1 MLLINFR
8 RLFIMEY
15 KVMYL
20 MMVTAD
26 ANNNKYYKMIPKG
39 DTFIVEYGRVGSK
52 PQIRSYPIKDWNK
65 KLHEKLSKGYTDKS
79 ELMEDLIQEEQSEEK
94 KLYLDIPNKDIQDI
108 VNRLQR
114 MAKQTISANYNIT
127 SDKVTQAMVDKA
139 QDILINLTTIKD
151 VQEFNNALLELF
163 EVIPRKMKKVS
174 DSLSQSKEDFNK
186 IIQKEQDLL
195 DVMKGQVYQHSI
207 TQNTENK
214 QTEDDTPK
222 MTILE
227 AMGLEFEPVDDLD
240 ITKIKYHLGDDENKF
255 YRAWR
260 VKNKSTQEVFNTYLK
275 ENDNPNTKLLWHGSR
290 NENWW
295 SIINSGLVLRP
306 TNAVITGKMFGY
318 GIYFATKARKS
329 IGYTSLRGSYWAR
342 GSSQSAFMGLYEVA
356 YGKPYD
362 VYSFDSKYYQLNYEK
377 LQEMCKGAN
386 CLHAHAGKMLM
397 NDEIIVYQQPQ
408 TTIKYLVEIR

>member
-1 MLLINFR
+1 
-8 RLFIMEY
+8 MEY

-52 PQIRSYPIKDWNK
+52 PQVRSYPIKDWNK
-65 KLHEKLSKGYTDKS
+65 KLREKLSKGYTDKS
-79 ELMEDLIQEEQSEEK
+79 ELMEDLIQEEKPKEK
-94 KLYLDIPNKDIQDI
+94 KLYLDIPNKDIQNI
-108 VNRLQR
+108 VDRLQK

-139 QDILINLTTIKD
+139 QDILTNLIAIQNVD
-151 VQEFNNALLELF
+151 DFNKLLLELF
-163 EVIPRKMKKVS
+163 EVIPRKMHKVS
-174 DSLSQSKEDFNK
+174 EYLAQTKDDFSK

-195 DVMKGQVYQHSI
+195 DVMKGQVYQHSV
-207 TQNTENK
+207 TQSAENE
-214 QTEDDTPK
+214 QVEDNSPT
-222 MTILE
+222 MNILE
-227 AMGLEFEPVDDLD
+227 AMGLEFQPVDDLD
-240 ITKIKYHLGDDENKF
+240 IVKIKYHLGQDENKF
-255 YRAWR
+255 YRAWK
-260 VKNKSTQEVFNTYLK
+260 VTNKATQQSFDTYIK
-275 ENDNPNTKLLWHGSR
+275 DNNNPTTKLLWHGSR

-329 IGYTSLRGSYWAR
+329 IGYTSLSGSYWAR
-342 GSSQSAFMGLYEVA
+342 GSSTSAFMGLYEVA
-356 YGKPYD
+356 YGKPFD
-362 VYSFDSKYYQLNYEK
+362 VYSFDSKYYSLNYEN
-377 LQEMCKGAN
+377 LQKMCQGAN
-386 CLHAHAGKMLM
+386 CLHAHAGKMLA

>member
-1 MLLINFR
+1 
-8 RLFIMEY
+8 MEY

-52 PQIRSYPIKDWNK
+52 PQVRSYPIKDWNK
-65 KLHEKLSKGYTDKS
+65 KLREKLSKGYTDKS
-79 ELMEDLIQEEQSEEK
+79 ELMEDLIQEEKPKEK
-94 KLYLDIPNKDIQDI
+94 KLYLDIPNKDIQNI
-108 VNRLQR
+108 VDRLQK

-139 QDILINLTTIKD
+139 QDILTNLIAIQNVD
-151 VQEFNNALLELF
+151 DFNKLLLELF
-163 EVIPRKMKKVS
+163 EVIPRKMHKVS
-174 DSLSQSKEDFNK
+174 EYLAQTKDDFSK

-195 DVMKGQVYQHSI
+195 DVMKGQVYQHSV
-207 TQNTENK
+207 TQSTENE
-214 QTEDDTPK
+214 QVEDDSPT
-222 MTILE
+222 MNILE
-227 AMGLEFEPVDDLD
+227 AMGLEFQPVDDLD
-240 ITKIKYHLGDDENKF
+240 IVKIKYHLGQDENKF
-255 YRAWR
+255 YRAWK
-260 VKNKSTQEVFNTYLK
+260 VTNKATQQSFDTYIK
-275 ENDNPNTKLLWHGSR
+275 DNNNPTTKLLWHGSR

-329 IGYTSLRGSYWAR
+329 IGYTSLSGSYWAR
-342 GSSQSAFMGLYEVA
+342 GSSTSAFMGLYEVA
-356 YGKPYD
+356 YGKPFD
-362 VYSFDSKYYQLNYEK
+362 VYSFDSKYYSLNYEN
-377 LQEMCKGAN
+377 LQKMCQDAN
-386 CLHAHAGKMLM
+386 CLHAHAGKMLA

>member
-1 MLLINFR
+1 
-8 RLFIMEY
+8 MEY

-52 PQIRSYPIKDWNK
+52 PQVRSYPIKDWNK
-65 KLHEKLSKGYTDKS
+65 KLREKLSKGYTDKS
-79 ELMEDLIQEEQSEEK
+79 ELMEDLIQEEKPKEK
-94 KLYLDIPNKDIQDI
+94 KLYLDIPNKDIQNI
-108 VNRLQR
+108 VDRLQK

-139 QDILINLTTIKD
+139 QDILTNLITIQNVD
-151 VQEFNNALLELF
+151 DFNKLLLELF
-163 EVIPRKMKKVS
+163 EVIPRKMHKVS
-174 DSLSQSKEDFNK
+174 EYLAQTKDDFSK

-195 DVMKGQVYQHSI
+195 DVMKGQVYQHSV
-207 TQNTENK
+207 TQSTENE
-214 QTEDDTPK
+214 QVEDDAPT
-222 MTILE
+222 MNILE
-227 AMGLEFEPVDDLD
+227 AMGLEFQPVDDLD
-240 ITKIKYHLGDDENKF
+240 IVKIKYHLGQDESKF
-255 YRAWR
+255 YRAWK
-260 VKNKSTQEVFNTYLK
+260 VTNKATQQSFDTYIK
-275 ENDNPNTKLLWHGSR
+275 DNNNPTTKLLWHGSR

-329 IGYTSLRGSYWAR
+329 IGYTSLSGSYWAR
-342 GSSQSAFMGLYEVA
+342 GSSTSAFMGLYEVA
-356 YGKPYD
+356 YGKPFD
-362 VYSFDSKYYQLNYEK
+362 VYSFDSKYYSLNYEN
-377 LQEMCKGAN
+377 LQKMCQGAN
-386 CLHAHAGKMLM
+386 CLHAHAGKMLA

>member
-1 MLLINFR
+1 
-8 RLFIMEY
+8 MEY

-52 PQIRSYPIKDWNK
+52 PQVRSYPIKDWNK
-65 KLHEKLSKGYTDKS
+65 KLREKLSKGYTDKS
-79 ELMEDLIQEEQSEEK
+79 ELMEDLIQEEKPKEK
-94 KLYLDIPNKDIQDI
+94 KLYLDIPNKDIQNI
-108 VNRLQR
+108 VDRLQK

-139 QDILINLTTIKD
+139 QDILTNLIAIQNVD
-151 VQEFNNALLELF
+151 DFNKLLLELF
-163 EVIPRKMKKVS
+163 EVIPRKMHKVS
-174 DSLSQSKEDFNK
+174 EYLAQTKDDFSK

-195 DVMKGQVYQHSI
+195 DVMKGQVYQHSV
-207 TQNTENK
+207 TQSTENE
-214 QTEDDTPK
+214 QVEDDSPT
-222 MTILE
+222 MNILE
-227 AMGLEFEPVDDLD
+227 AMGLEFQPVDDLD
-240 ITKIKYHLGDDENKF
+240 IVKIKYHLGQDENKF
-255 YRAWR
+255 YRAWK
-260 VKNKSTQEVFNTYLK
+260 VTNKATQQSFDTYIK
-275 ENDNPNTKLLWHGSR
+275 DNNNPTTKLLWHGSR

-329 IGYTSLRGSYWAR
+329 IGYTSLSGSYWAR
-342 GSSQSAFMGLYEVA
+342 GSSTSAFMGLYEVA
-356 YGKPYD
+356 YGKPFD
-362 VYSFDSKYYQLNYEK
+362 VYSFDSKYYSLNYEN
-377 LQEMCKGAN
+377 LQKMCQGAN
-386 CLHAHAGKMLM
+386 CLHAHAGKMLA

-408 TTIKYLVEIR
+408 TTIKYLVVI